1 MNRRELITVLVT
13 AAAWP
18 PFAASAAAQQ
28 AATVPVIGI
37 LSGGSP
43 ETFAPFE
50 EALRKGLAE
59 AKLVESRNF
68 RFEYRW
74 ARGNFSQ
81 LPDLAV
87 DLARGSPF
95 VIVTNTL
102 PAALAAKAATS
113 AVPVVFVI
121 GEDPIKAGL
130 VASFNRPNANV
141 TGVTNF
147 MNVLGAKRMELAS
160 ELVPTA
166 AELALLVN
174 QNNPNAE
181 TDTAD
186 LRAASDALDRKLLV
200 LTASSDAEIEAA
212 FAASA
217 QQKIGALFVNI
228 DPLFVNRRGLFAA
241 LASRY
246 AVPTIYPLRDFV
258 DAGGLMSYGAN
269 FADAWRQAGAY
280 SARIL
285 RGAKPADLPVLQP
298 TKIELVI
305 NLNAAKALGLN
316 IPPKLLALADEVVE

>member
-1 MNRRELITVLVT
+1 MNRREFITVLVS
-13 AAAWP
+13 AGAWP
-18 PFAASAAAQQ
+18 AFAVTAAAQQ

-37 LSGGSP
+37 LSGASP
-43 ETFAPFE
+43 ESFTPFQ

-59 AKLVESRNF
+59 SGLVENRNF

-87 DLARGSPF
+87 DLARGNPS

-102 PAALAAKAATS
+102 PAALAAKAATG

-130 VASFNRPNANV
+130 VASLSRPNANV

-160 ELVPTA
+160 EIVPKA

-174 QNNPNAE
+174 QNNPNAPA
-181 TDTAD
+181 DTAD
-186 LRAASDALDRKLLV
+186 LRAASDALGRRLVV
-200 LTASSDAEIEAA
+200 LTASSDAQIEAA
-212 FAASA
+212 FAAA
-217 QQKIGALFVNI
+217 ARQRVGAMFVNI
-228 DPLFVNRRGLFAA
+228 DPFLVNRRGLFAA

-258 DAGGLMSYGAN
+258 AAGGLMSYGAN

-280 SARIL
+280 AARIM

-305 NLNAAKALGLN
+305 NLNAARAIGLN
-316 IPPKLLALADEVVE
+316 IPQKLLALADEVIE

>member
-1 MNRRELITVLVT
+1 MNRREFITVLVS
-13 AAAWP
+13 AGAWP
-18 PFAASAAAQQ
+18 TFAVTAAAQQ

-37 LSGGSP
+37 LSGASP
-43 ETFAPFE
+43 ESFTPFQ

-59 AKLVESRNF
+59 SGLVENRNF

-87 DLARGSPF
+87 DLARGNPS

-102 PAALAAKAATS
+102 PAALAAKAATG

-130 VASFNRPNANV
+130 VASLSRPNANV

-160 ELVPTA
+160 EIVPKA

-174 QNNPNAE
+174 QNNPNAPA
-181 TDTAD
+181 DTAD
-186 LRAASDALDRKLLV
+186 LRAASDALGRRLVV
-200 LTASSDAEIEAA
+200 LTASSDAQIEAA
-212 FAASA
+212 FAAA
-217 QQKIGALFVNI
+217 ARQRVGAMFVNI
-228 DPLFVNRRGLFAA
+228 DPFLVNRRGLFAA

-258 DAGGLMSYGAN
+258 AAGGLMSYGAN

-280 SARIL
+280 AARIM

-305 NLNAAKALGLN
+305 NLNAARAIGLN
-316 IPPKLLALADEVVE
+316 IPQKLLALADEVIE